1 MFDKASR
8 LKLRFTSH
16 KGDLTVEDLWD
27 LPLTSATGKPN
38 LDSIAVDLFNQVKE
52 TATVSF
58 VNTPA
63 KADETVQL
71 KLDIAKHII
80 ETRLV
85 ENATR
90 NAAAANA
97 EKKQNLLALISKKEN
112 EHLEGQS
119 LEELLAMV
127 NNLQ

>member
-8 LKLRFTSH
+8 LKLRFTTT

>member
-119 LEELLAMV
+119 LEELRAMV
-127 NNLQ
+127 NNLS